1 MTRHGRGEINEDQND
16 LRCDRLRGNEG
27 GCKAHDS
34 ALPGFHLRLYP
45 IPGFWLVPQ
54 ASNSID
60 LLSAH
65 PVFCNERRPSTLHT
79 GEDCMR
85 FDAALAAQ
93 ETLREAEA
101 ELGADWDEAIE
112 LEETFSSNAGATARD
127 AYEQL
132 LALATRH
139 PGAHQFQAFCI
150 YITWQQVTEE
160 TIARHFQTGMTLA
173 EAYLAS
179 PDGKDPRHLSH
190 VTELLGSFRAGL
202 GLDEEDDIVVE
213 FRKDTPKGGD

>member
-1 MTRHGRGEINEDQND
+1 MQ
-16 LRCDRLRGNEG
+16 
-27 GCKAHDS
+27 
-34 ALPGFHLRLYP
+34 
-45 IPGFWLVPQ
+45 
-54 ASNSID
+54 
-60 LLSAH
+60 
-65 PVFCNERRPSTLHT
+65 
-79 GEDCMR
+79 

-93 ETLREAEA
+93 ETLQEAQT
-101 ELGADWDEAIE
+101 ELGDDWDQATE

-132 LALATRH
+132 LALAARH
-139 PGAHQFQAFCI
+139 PKAHRFQAFCI

-173 EAYLAS
+173 ESYLAS
-179 PDGKDPRHLSH
+179 PDGKDPRHLAH
-190 VTELLGSFRAGL
+190 VAELLDSFRAGL